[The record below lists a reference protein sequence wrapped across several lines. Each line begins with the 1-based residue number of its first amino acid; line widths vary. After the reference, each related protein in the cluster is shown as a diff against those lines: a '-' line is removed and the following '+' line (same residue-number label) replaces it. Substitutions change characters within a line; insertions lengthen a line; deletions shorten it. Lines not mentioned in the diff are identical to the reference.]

1 MLRARRRLAAFPG
14 RLQDVWAG
22 LQQRNV
28 SSAGTGGGGDSGSGG
43 TGGGSKSSGGDPPS
57 APEHFAKAAADS
69 FHKAPKETAVALVRQ
84 LNELDKIHLVLAL
97 QEVTKKASRH
107 KEATQY
113 IDDLVKAVQLP
124 VNKQHSKLTRQQ
136 IERAVSY
143 QRSLQKFSAV
153 SEEEPSWRQ
162 LAAIGIASGLPFVVF
177 GFLDNG
183 IMLVAGEQ
191 IDAVFG
197 ARFGL
202 TTLAS
207 AGLGNLVADVVGV
220 SATHSVQDLL
230 KRTGW
235 VRPPPLSMLQQ
246 QHPQVKV
253 AQLVGAA
260 MGVAVGCMAGM
271 APLGFMEHGL
281 FVDSASSAADLA
293 ANAAAELGD
302 FSDAAA
308 LSGAGDAA
316 EGAATMAGG
325 GDAGGA
331 AAGAAQAAEVA
342 AGPTIPP
349 AGFSPGVAEAD
360 VAAAAAAAATMAA
373 AAVAAPEAATTA
385 EAVMAAQVSAA
396 HDAKPS

>member
-1 MLRARRRLAAFPG
+1 M
-14 RLQDVWAG
+14 
-22 LQQRNV
+22 
-28 SSAGTGGGGDSGSGG
+28 
-43 TGGGSKSSGGDPPS
+43 
-57 APEHFAKAAADS
+57 
-69 FHKAPKETAVALVRQ
+69 ALVRQ

-124 VNKQHSKLTRQQ
+124 VNKQHSKLTRWVARAGAAGPGGAAGGSCAGTPSAACLCPFKRVACQIALRACLLAGAALAVVVIAGPQHACARFPACRQQ

-235 VRPPPLSMLQQ
+235 VRPPPLRS
-246 QHPQVKV
+246 
-253 AQLVGAA
+253 VGTPARR
-260 MGVAVGCMAGM
+260 
-271 APLGFMEHGL
+271 LL
-281 FVDSASSAADLA
+281 
-293 ANAAAELGD
+293 
-302 FSDAAA
+302 
-308 LSGAGDAA
+308 
-316 EGAATMAGG
+316 TGG
-325 GDAGGA
+325 PPAGA
-331 AAGAAQAAEVA
+331 AAVCLAGAGCECARRAASRAASRRSWVPRAAQQRHACAEHLSLLFRAPAACSSSS
-342 AGPTIPP
+342 TR
-349 AGFSPGVAEAD
+349 
-360 VAAAAAAAATMAA
+360 
-373 AAVAAPEAATTA
+373 
-385 EAVMAAQVSAA
+385 
-396 HDAKPS
+396 K